1 MNLLLPR
8 PCAAFA
14 RAALLLLPL
23 AAALPARAAEVQPQ
37 MRILYI
43 SSFESDSAETAT
55 VVAALKRELASRG
68 YRPEVYLESLDT
80 YRLPQTEESRKRFDD
95 TLDARYAKVRFSI
108 VLAQASDALKA
119 AARYRDR
126 LSYRPPI
133 YCFDWIDPALAEAY
147 SGIEGFYGR
156 TLQMSFPPTLDLAAA
171 LFPRTKRAYLLLSPI
186 DPEYVPALL
195 RDLDEIRRARPGLEL
210 VPLLNA
216 DFGEVERTLAAA
228 GGDAL
233 ALLLPG
239 GWWLPSGE
247 YLGGRAV
254 VDRLS
259 AAAPLPYFGITTASF
274 GSGLVGGAFVD
285 RDRMGAEA
293 ARMTLAIVV
302 GDPSIVPWDG
312 SDCLVP
318 TLDYRA
324 LDRFAV
330 RRSLVPPGA
339 RILYAPPDFW
349 IRYETQLKIFGVAL
363 LGLSLAL
370 LAANV
375 VRRRERRFLV
385 RTNEQLELSVAR
397 RTEDLTQA
405 NTELVAANASLTRTM
420 RELEEA
426 ESRIF
431 VSEKLAALGRLTASI
446 GHELNTPLAAISS
459 ASRTA
464 AGYLGRG
471 LDVVFGG
478 PLSLDAESCAFFR
491 DALALAQRSGAGI
504 AWAGP
509 EAERQERD
517 RAEAILSAAGVR
529 DAYPIAE
536 ELAELGVADLADRAV
551 PILAGRGAE
560 TFLAILRGTVGALR
574 AASIAEDAA
583 AKATRVVASLRAYAR
598 SGEDEAPEPVLLSA
612 VLQETLGFF
621 DLQALQE
628 CGVSIEVGDGFSVL
642 ARRGDLVG
650 IFFNLVKNALQ
661 AARGSGRIRVFTEAA
676 DGVARVSVADTGPG
690 IPDEH
695 QGRIFE
701 PFFSTRPMGEG
712 AGVGLDVSRRL
723 ARRNGGDITFRSRPG
738 ETVFTV
744 ELPLGEDFEAEGRR
758 GL

>member
-1 MNLLLPR
+1 
-8 PCAAFA
+8 
-14 RAALLLLPL
+14 
-23 AAALPARAAEVQPQ
+23 
-37 MRILYI
+37 
-43 SSFESDSAETAT
+43 
-55 VVAALKRELASRG
+55 
-68 YRPEVYLESLDT
+68 
-80 YRLPQTEESRKRFDD
+80 
-95 TLDARYAKVRFSI
+95 
-108 VLAQASDALKA
+108 
-119 AARYRDR
+119 
-126 LSYRPPI
+126 
-133 YCFDWIDPALAEAY
+133 
-147 SGIEGFYGR
+147 
-156 TLQMSFPPTLDLAAA
+156 MSFPPTLDLAAA
-171 LFPRTKRAYLLLSPI
+171 LFPGARKAYLVLSPL
-186 DPEYVPALL
+186 DPEYVPAFL
-195 RDLDEIRRARPGLEL
+195 RDLEEAQRGRPGLEL
-210 VPLLNA
+210 VPLINL
-216 DFGEVERTLAAA
+216 DFGAAERALAAA
-228 GGDAL
+228 GGDAF

-239 GWWLPSGE
+239 EWWLASGE
-247 YLGGRAV
+247 YLGGRAA
-254 VDRLS
+254 VDRL
-259 AAAPLPYFGITTASF
+259 ALAAPLPYFGISAASF

-285 RDRMGAEA
+285 RERMGAEVS
-293 ARMTLAIVV
+293 RMVLAIVA
-302 GDPSIVPWDG
+302 GGPSIVPWDG
-312 SDCLVP
+312 SECLVP
-318 TLDYRA
+318 TIDHRA
-324 LDRFAV
+324 LGRFAV

-349 IRYETQLKIFGVAL
+349 IRYEAQLKAVGVAL

-370 LAANV
+370 LAVNV
-375 VRRRERRFLV
+375 VRRRERRLLV

-405 NTELVAANASLTRTM
+405 NTELVATNASLTRTM

-491 DALALAQRSGAGI
+491 EALTRAQRSGAGI

-509 EAERQERD
+509 EAERRERD

-598 SGEDEAPEPVLLSA
+598 TGEDEAPAPVLLGA
-612 VLQETLGFF
+612 VLRETLGFF

-628 CGVSIEVGDGFSVL
+628 CGVAIEVEDGFSVL
-642 ARRGDLVG
+642 ARRGDLIG
-650 IFFNLVKNALQ
+650 IFFNIVKNAIQ
-661 AARGSGRIRVFTEAA
+661 AARGTGRIRVLAEAS

-690 IPDEH
+690 IPDEL

-744 ELPLGEDFEAEGRR
+744 ELPLGEGFEAEGRR